1 MELIKLTEEELNH
14 GELTK
19 LNSKTW
25 LFTYKG
31 EEFMIKKD
39 DTKIVHKFYIYN
51 NYLPVL
57 NTGSLKS
64 CIFGLKRMLKN
75 KECLTIMSLANGGSN
90 SLGNPAILDGFS
102 YEIIEQYKNTKS
114 YKNFKLTK

>member
-1 MELIKLTEEELNH
+1 MKLIKLTDQELKH
-14 GELTK
+14 GKLTK
-19 LNSKTW
+19 VNCKTW
-25 LFTYKG
+25 IFEYKG

-64 CIFGLKRMLKN
+64 CIFGLKKMMKN
-75 KECLTIMSLANGGSN
+75 KECLSIMSLANSGAN

-102 YEIIEQYKNTKS
+102 YEITEQFKNTKS
-114 YKNFKLTK
+114 YTNFNLSK

>member
-1 MELIKLTEEELNH
+1 MELIKLTQQELKH

-19 LNSKTW
+19 VNSKTW

-31 EEFMIKKD
+31 EEFIIKKD
-39 DTKIVHKFYIYN
+39 DTKTIFKFFIYN

-75 KECLTIMSLANGGSN
+75 RECLTIMSLANGGSN
-90 SLGNPAILDGFS
+90 SLGNPTLLDGFS
-102 YEIIEQYKNTKS
+102 YEITEQFKDTKS